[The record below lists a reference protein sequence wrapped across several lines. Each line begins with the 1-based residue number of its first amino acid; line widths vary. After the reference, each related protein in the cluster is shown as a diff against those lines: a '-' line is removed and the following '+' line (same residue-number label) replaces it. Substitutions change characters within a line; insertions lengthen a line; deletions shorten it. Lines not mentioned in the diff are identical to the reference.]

1 MRSLIVLPRGTV
13 KRTFGGAEIQA
24 IKTSKFLAQIGV
36 RVNIA
41 EADAHVKSHSTYDI
55 IHIFD
60 HTDAF
65 FSSRI
70 TKKLQK
76 KLVFT
81 PIYWPEKG
89 KRNILQ
95 KIQTYLTQED
105 FQFLFNQLRRPYS
118 MTFYL
123 AWRSM
128 PDWVGPLRKII
139 GQLWLYPF
147 RAADIIVVN
156 SVAEKTV
163 LLDIVGHEIE
173 SKTKIVYNGVDEE
186 IYGRPIT
193 QKMRSLFATKYKLR
207 DYVLSIGR
215 IQPRKNQMMLIR
227 ACKKLDLPCV
237 LIGRPYDRY
246 YAQKVF
252 KELKDAKIKYRYIRY
267 LKPDSD
273 MLISAYLNA
282 RIVALP
288 SAFETPGLVALEAA
302 SLGRTVVVT
311 KIGSA
316 PEYFRENAYYVDP
329 EDEDN
334 ITKEIQKAWNNP
346 FDEEQVRKFV
356 LENYPWKKTAQS
368 ISQIYQ
374 ELVTKKEEMHDP

>member
-1 MRSLIVLPRGTV
+1 MRIQIVLPRGTM

-24 IKTSKFLAQIGV
+24 IKTTKFLTQIGIST
-36 RVNIA
+36 NIA
-41 EADAHVKSHSTYDI
+41 EADASVKSLSACDI

-65 FSSRI
+65 FSSRT
-70 TKKLQK
+70 TKKIRK

-89 KRNILQ
+89 KRNIIQ
-95 KIQTYLTQED
+95 KIQTYLTLENS
-105 FQFLFNQLRRPYS
+105 QFLFNQLRKPYS

-123 AWRSM
+123 AWRFI
-128 PDWVGPLRKII
+128 PDSLSPVRKII

-147 RAADIIVVN
+147 RVADIIVVN
-156 SVAEKTV
+156 SVAEKAI

-193 QKMRSLFATKYKLR
+193 EKMRNLFAAKYKLR
-207 DYVLSIGR
+207 NYVLSIGR
-215 IQPRKNQMMLIR
+215 IEPRKNQMMLVH
-227 ACKKLDLPCV
+227 ACKTLGLPCV

-252 KELKDAKIKYRYIRY
+252 KELKNAKIQYMYIRY
-267 LKPDSD
+267 LRPDSN

-282 RIVALP
+282 RTVALP
-288 SAFETPGLVALEAA
+288 STFETPGLVALEAA

-316 PEYFRENAYYVDP
+316 PEYFKENAYYVDP
-329 EDEDN
+329 EDKDN
-334 ITKEIQKAWNNP
+334 VTKGIQKAWENP
-346 FDEEQVRKFV
+346 FDEKRVRKFV
-356 LENYPWKKTAQS
+356 LENYPWKRTAQN

-374 ELVTKKEEMHDP
+374 ELLTNRKGVQDS